1 MPVRGRFALP
11 IRIPFGYDATA
22 RGVPRVQ
29 QIKGDFMTLVSRI
42 SIAAIAAMMV
52 LPVAGQT
59 TRRRAV
65 SPTGDTAGPTTSVV
79 IRLKDATTG
88 LAVEDANVT
97 YANQPNHSNAAGQ
110 AVVKLPIGK
119 PATISVE
126 HPAYNILTQSITAQ
140 AGGTYDVSLT
150 QKPSVVIKLVSGETH
165 IVDLG
170 TAQFAYSVTFSSYV
184 RTDKGNFCIADG
196 SDFAPDKTEIARVIG
211 PAVAASQPAC
221 CQFGSVMS
229 ATVQMKTGANVQVYF
244 KDSCSGNE
252 VDFVGREKSTGR
264 YQYFRFTDI
273 AEIDF
278 P

>member
-1 MPVRGRFALP
+1 
-11 IRIPFGYDATA
+11 
-22 RGVPRVQ
+22 
-29 QIKGDFMTLVSRI
+29 MTLVSRI
-42 SIAAIAAMMV
+42 SIAALVVMTAMSASAQ
-52 LPVAGQT
+52 PA
-59 TRRRAV
+59 RHRAV
-65 SPTGDTAGPTTSVV
+65 SPTGDTAGPTTPVT

-97 YANQPNHSNAAGQ
+97 YAGQPSHSNAAGQ
-110 AVVKLPIGK
+110 AIVKLPIGK
-119 PATISVE
+119 AAIISIE
-126 HPAYNILTQSITAQ
+126 HPAYVNSTQSITAQ
-140 AGGTYDVSLT
+140 VGGAYDLT
-150 QKPSVVIKLVSGETH
+150 LVQKPSVVIKLTSGETH

-184 RTDKGNFCIADG
+184 RTDKGNFCVADG

-229 ATVQMKTGANVQVYF
+229 ANVQMKSGSNVLVYF

-252 VDFVGREKSTGR
+252 VDFVGREKATGR